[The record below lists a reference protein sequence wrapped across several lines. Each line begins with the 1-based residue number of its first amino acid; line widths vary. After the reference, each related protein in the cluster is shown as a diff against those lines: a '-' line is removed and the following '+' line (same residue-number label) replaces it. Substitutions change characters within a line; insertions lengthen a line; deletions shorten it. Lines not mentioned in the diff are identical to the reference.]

1 MAHTAQEDFTQFG
14 FESELI
20 RERHDDRSL
29 LKLAAIWSLGAFF
42 ALTIAVVSGYQVIM
56 SDPTTAARFDGIG
69 KTLQAFVPFADDAAP
84 ASVALADEDLAKIAP
99 AAGPAD

>member
-1 MAHTAQEDFTQFG
+1 MADTVQEDFTRLG

-20 RERHDDRSL
+20 KERQENRSL

-56 SDPTTAARFDGIG
+56 SDPVTASRFDGIVDA
-69 KTLQAFVPFADDAAP
+69 LQAFVPFTDDRAP
-84 ASVALADEDLAKIAP
+84 AAVADEDLGKIAP